1 MSIELRLQLNLHCW
15 LIPSGHVRYE
25 YWTCPVYVHNNPNQG
40 LTLNLI
46 SNSIQ
51 ILTMAFRPPMQH
63 LDQMNIQM
71 RH

>member
-1 MSIELRLQLNLHCW
+1 MSIESRLQLNLHCW
-15 LIPSGHVRYE
+15 LIPNMSGMR
-25 YWTCPVYVHNNPNQG
+25 VHNNPNQG

-51 ILTMAFRPPMQH
+51 ILTMTSRPPMQH
-63 LDQMNIQM
+63 LDQRNLKM